1 MEIIDIS
8 LLISA
13 ETIVWPGDEKP
24 RIEIAK
30 NIQKHGYNLST
41 LHFGAHTGTHIDAPL
56 HFLQGE
62 IGVDKIPLD
71 NLIGRAQV
79 IDLSDKKE
87 RISSVDLERIK
98 LESKILLLKTNNS
111 ELYDRKDFTPDFVY
125 LDESAAKWLVEKEI
139 RTIGIDYLSIASF
152 SSGAKVHKLLLENG
166 ITIVEGL
173 NLRDVKQGS
182 YYFICLPLK
191 IKNCDGAPARAV
203 LIKEDLDIRVIK
215 ELQQDARRS

>member
-24 RIEIAK
+24 RIEITK
-30 NIQKHGYNLST
+30 NIQKHGYNLSK
-41 LHFGAHTGTHIDAPL
+41 LYFGAHCGTHIDASS
-56 HFLQGE
+56 HFLE
-62 IGVDKIPLD
+62 DAMGVDRISLE

-79 IDLSDKKE
+79 LDLSDKKDK
-87 RISSVDLERIK
+87 ISAVDLEKVEFKSR
-98 LESKILLLKTNNS
+98 ILLLKTRNS
-111 ELYDRKDFTPDFVY
+111 KLYDRKDFTPDFIY
-125 LDESAAKWLVEKEI
+125 LDESAAMWLVEKEI
-139 RTIGIDYLSIASF
+139 QTIGIDYLSIASF

-173 NLRDVKQGS
+173 NLRDVEQGS

-203 LIKEDLDIRVIK
+203 LIKDF
-215 ELQQDARRS
+215 